1 VMVLFPSLSLSS
13 PLSPSCLLRA
23 VVETSGLAIAREGGI
38 FLGFDRGK
46 DCGLGRECQK
56 AQSLGSRVH
65 DRGGFS
71 AIPISQ

>member
-1 VMVLFPSLSLSS
+1 VMVLFPSPSLSLSPCS
-13 PLSPSCLLRA
+13 LFA
-23 VVETSGLAIAREGGI
+23 VDVVDGFAIAREGGI

-56 AQSLGSRVH
+56 AQSLSSRVH